1 MLEVLLGLR
10 RDIPN
15 SSFSLEFDDELPGC
29 VHPATIG
36 QSAAVEEGML
46 CKPQPLAYTASFSS
60 LAGRNAIFL
69 LALILM
75 ASPIAG
81 SVPYVTP
88 SSAPGGCQDRS
99 DGFCRPWSSASPNRP
114 VLGVRSANRERQF
127 WP

>member
-10 RDIPN
+10 RDIPH

-81 SVPYVTP
+81 FRPYVTALFRTWRMP
-88 SSAPGGCQDRS
+88 
-99 DGFCRPWSSASPNRP
+99 RPFRRILSPLVVSVTKSPRA
-114 VLGVRSANRERQF
+114 GREERK
-127 WP
+127 P

>member
-10 RDIPN
+10 RDISHP
-15 SSFSLEFDDELPGC
+15 SFPLEFDDELPGC
-29 VHPATIG
+29 AHPVTIE

-46 CKPQPLAYTASFSS
+46 CKPQAYTASFSS

-81 SVPYVTP
+81 SVPYWP
-88 SSAPGGCQDRS
+88 PFSAPGGCRDRQT
-99 DGFCRPWSSASPNRP
+99 DFVALLQVPG
-114 VLGVRSANRERQF
+114 RQRHQIAPC
-127 WP
+127 WA